1 MDHAPWIGLEM
12 IRCRF
17 GDKYQCLYIVTGY
30 RQYIETGT
38 YRLNQLY
45 ETGTYRLKSA
55 VRDQLYERLL
65 KLLLNPGPE
74 GRSGWVDSERTRS
87 KPDRMLHRAS
97 QEDFLRHPLS
107 MRSGSDLL
115 GSLPAHPHRPVGHL
129 LVVNFSTYCTD
140 RYIPTTLLVHPLLL
154 NFSTYC
160 TDRI

>member
-1 MDHAPWIGLEM
+1 MLGLEM

-17 GDKYQCLYIVTGY
+17 GDKYQCLYIVSGY

-65 KLLLNPGPE
+65 NILLTRAPKVALDG
-74 GRSGWVDSERTRS
+74 STASERGPSPTVCCTGRRRRTS
-87 KPDRMLHRAS
+87 SATLC
-97 QEDFLRHPLS
+97 S
-107 MRSGSDLL
+107 MWSGSDLL

-140 RYIPTTLLVHPLLL
+140 RYIPTTLLIHHLLL
-154 NFSTYC
+154 NFSTHC
-160 TDRI
+160 TDRICL